1 VQNFLVAVANPVAG
15 PAVRVTSAQ
24 QEPAV
29 VQSALVVQAILT
41 GATTL
46 EAILVKV

>member
-1 VQNFLVAVANPVAG
+1 M
-15 PAVRVTSAQ
+15 SAQ
-24 QEPAV
+24 HEPAV